1 MDCLKAGSAVKAELD
16 VVLLTLQQHEFMRLH
31 DGCCDSARS
40 LLIFRPCTCTD
51 CHNSCPDCT
60 NMPDICLVAVPE
72 QVHLPGM

>member
-1 MDCLKAGSAVKAELD
+1 MDGLKAGSAVKAELD
-16 VVLLTLQQHEFMRLH
+16 VVLLTLQQHEYTRLH

-40 LLIFRPCTCTD
+40 LFRLCTWTD

-60 NMPDICLVAVPE
+60 NMPDTCSCLIAIPE